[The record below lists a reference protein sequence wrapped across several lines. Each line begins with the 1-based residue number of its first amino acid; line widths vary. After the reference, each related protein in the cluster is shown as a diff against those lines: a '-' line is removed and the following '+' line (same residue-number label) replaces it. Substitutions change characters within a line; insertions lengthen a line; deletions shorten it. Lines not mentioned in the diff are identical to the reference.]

1 MEADGVNKIYSL
13 PFIYFFSHTHKKTIV
28 KSETLNFVM
37 GGVRTHNLLI
47 FGQTPKPLFILM
59 TLGFS
64 KDIQCHARP
73 YFTEL
78 AGNNIRS
85 HIKWVV
91 SLVIAYGCFNLPR
104 GVCVGMYGLIL
115 HHPPRVMYSV
125 NEIPCQTQ
133 ISRFKIAHFHGLNKI
148 P

>member
-1 MEADGVNKIYSL
+1 
-13 PFIYFFSHTHKKTIV
+13 
-28 KSETLNFVM
+28 M
-37 GGVRTHNLLI
+37 GGVRTHNLLV
-47 FGQTPKPLFILM
+47 FGQTPKPLFMLM

-73 YFTEL
+73 YFTKL

-91 SLVIAYGCFNLPR
+91 SLVIAYGCFNLPL
-104 GVCVGMYGLIL
+104 GVCVGMYGLTL
-115 HHPPRVMYSV
+115 HHPPRVRYSV

-133 ISRFKIAHFHGLNKI
+133 ISPVSKLLVFTDSTKFPDFHNLDNNFFMTVATLY
-148 P
+148 